1 MAKIFKQLTRIF
13 SSSNFMDMGDEMIRE
28 IQKTQNIDTGLILMK
43 FLSKSKDKDIF
54 EIKCDFVYNSGGKPY
69 IIEEF
74 ESTYINI
81 VDLPKYI
88 GEIMSCENETNSLK
102 ISEEDIER
110 LNPLFKDEKDYAE
123 LAKELFDIT
132 APGGLCILSTNHS
145 GYRKEAFIEEISA
158 LGRSH
163 SGHFQMIQSF
173 GLPNDFPTSADSES
187 QYLKVLVFYR
197 NN

>member
-28 IQKTQNIDTGLILMK
+28 IQKTQNIDKGLILMK
-43 FLSKSKDKDIF
+43 FLLKSKDKDIF
-54 EIKCDFVYNSGGKPY
+54 NIKCDFVYNSCGKPY

-88 GEIMSCENETNSLK
+88 GEIISCENESNSLK

-110 LNPLFKDEKDYAE
+110 LAESIEVQSKGKIRWAE
-123 LAKELFDIT
+123 LIAEVRANNCNKFELED
-132 APGGLCILSTNHS
+132 
-145 GYRKEAFIEEISA
+145 R
-158 LGRSH
+158 
-163 SGHFQMIQSF
+163 
-173 GLPNDFPTSADSES
+173 
-187 QYLKVLVFYR
+187 VFYTLFTCFDDNDNIVSQKR
-197 NN
+197 YGIINELPQKVYEAVYPFKSSVFNPSDY

>member
-1 MAKIFKQLTRIF
+1 
-13 SSSNFMDMGDEMIRE
+13 MGDEMIRE

-110 LNPLFKDEKDYAE
+110 LAESIEVQSKGKIRWADLISEVRANNCEKFE
-123 LAKELFDIT
+123 LED
-132 APGGLCILSTNHS
+132 
-145 GYRKEAFIEEISA
+145 R
-158 LGRSH
+158 
-163 SGHFQMIQSF
+163 
-173 GLPNDFPTSADSES
+173 
-187 QYLKVLVFYR
+187 VFYTLFTCFDDNDNVVSQKR
-197 NN
+197 YGIINELPQKVYEAVYPFKSETFKAEDF